1 MSRDPVPAWF
11 FVVVIVRQNNQFLL
25 IQESRHGQ
33 TWYFPAGRVEPGETI
48 LEAAY
53 RETLEEAGIPVELD
67 GLLRI
72 EHTSLP
78 IGAVRMRFVFLAHP
92 VTPAPP
98 KYQPNAESLQAQWI
112 TLEQL
117 SQYPLRSPE
126 VRQILENLASG
137 APAYPLS
144 LLATH
149 RTPYPPT

>member
-1 MSRDPVPAWF
+1 MARDPIPTWF
-11 FVVVIVRQNNQFLL
+11 FVVVIVRQGEQFLL

-53 RETLEEAGIPVELD
+53 RETLEESGIPIELD

-72 EHTSLP
+72 EYTSLP
-78 IGAVRMRFVFLAHP
+78 VGAVRMRFFFLAHP
-92 VTPAPP
+92 ATPAPP
-98 KYQPNAESLQAQWI
+98 KSQPDAESLQARWI

-117 SQYPLRSPE
+117 YQYPLRSPE
-126 VRQILENLASG
+126 VQKILESIASG

-144 LLATH
+144 LLTSQ
-149 RTPYPPT
+149 RTPHPPL